1 MEVNQDLTTPEEDVL
16 EDTEDQVETEIQ
28 ETTEVEEEKDMG
40 IETAE
45 AVATATADV
54 ADGSTVKLKGLNFI
68 N

>member
-16 EDTEDQVETEIQ
+16 EDQVETEIQ

>member
-28 ETTEVEEEKDMG
+28 ETTEVEEEKDME
-40 IETAE
+40 IETA

-54 ADGSTVKLKGLNFI
+54 ADGNTVKLKGLNFI